1 MSFVGGGGIEGGY
14 GGIEGGYGGIEG
26 GDGCC
31 DGDAACSDCGDD
43 DCYISS
49 GDDGVTCN
57 M

>member
-49 GDDGVTCN
+49 GDDGVTCH